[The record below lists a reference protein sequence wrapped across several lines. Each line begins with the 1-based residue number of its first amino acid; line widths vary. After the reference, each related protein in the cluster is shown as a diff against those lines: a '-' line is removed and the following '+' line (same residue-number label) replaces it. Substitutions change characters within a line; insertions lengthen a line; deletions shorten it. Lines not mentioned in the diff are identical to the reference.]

1 MVMTTV
7 GIADLK
13 ARLSHWI
20 RRVRRGESVVVL
32 DRTTPVASLQP
43 LTPSGLVPVDSPPDP
58 EAPKFRDLRFRKLRR
73 DVDPDRALAAV
84 REDRI

>member
-1 MVMTTV
+1 MASV
-7 GIADLK
+7 GIAQLK

-20 RRVRRGESVVVL
+20 RRVRRGESVVVM
-32 DRTTPVASLQP
+32 DRSTPVAMLQP
-43 LTPSGLVPVDSPPDP
+43 VAASGIVPVDSPADP
-58 EAPKFRDLRFRKLRR
+58 GAPRFRDLRFRKLRR

>member
-1 MVMTTV
+1 MATV
-7 GIADLK
+7 GIAELK

-20 RRVRRGESVVVL
+20 RRVRRGESVVVM
-32 DRTTPVASLQP
+32 DRTTPVATLQP
-43 LTPSGLVPVDSPPDP
+43 VASGGLVPVDSPADPD
-58 EAPKFRDLRFRKLRR
+58 APRFRDLRFRKLRR